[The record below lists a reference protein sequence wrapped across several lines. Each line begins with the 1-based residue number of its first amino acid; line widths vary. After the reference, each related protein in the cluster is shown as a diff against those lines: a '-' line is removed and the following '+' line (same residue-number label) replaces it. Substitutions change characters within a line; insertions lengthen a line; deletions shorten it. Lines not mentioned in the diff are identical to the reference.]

1 MLKLKNMGN
10 NGMKN
15 SKVPNAYYSLYNNHY
30 LANSYKCI
38 IRTRLVHFLVTLIEV
53 LLNIIQQLYIFVTR
67 YNLEKNAQKSMF
79 KTLLFFPELIHN
91 INNVVKILLILF
103 YVIFFQSTYFILG
116 KYKYKKDDLLIII
129 LYNIIELI
137 YFRISMI
144 FFLDIFCCLSYSYF
158 FIFLIL
164 LIPHIYI
171 TFYHFLYNHLYVFVP
186 AFIDYPYDEFSSLF
200 DVFLLVI
207 KILLAINANGKNICL
222 RKFAY
227 VATLIFQIYCCIYFI
242 HRLIHHSYLFMKNSF
257 LNKSKVAFCFIQSF
271 TIIITEFIGK
281 KGILNIYFLLVLIF
295 IFVIIL
301 LYIYVMYN
309 PKIYIRIRQETPNE
323 NMYFFLYI
331 LSHENQPGLNIEHN
345 LYNHYKLCGICNL
358 CKKYNYYINVSSDYQ
373 IMENEN
379 INFINKYKRKRKE
392 KIINIYFDILYD
404 GKNEY
409 FPLIKEMILTF
420 QNKQEN
426 LLNNSSYFFIN
437 LSLLIFSELRK
448 KNYVLALNIKIIL
461 DVINNENKLLDIH
474 EAQIKEITLC
484 NEFLSLVSS
493 TLKQITDIMKN
504 EENKPIKLIK
514 LSSTLNKMKNK
525 KYKEI
530 LSNRKNDDVS
540 NSKNIIY
547 LCSLLYEEIF
557 NVILNINQVPLR
569 ENYQILE
576 DNFIN
581 NDKIERII
589 SLALNLTNKEC
600 KIIRAGKDLYN
611 YKDDNLFDLIP
622 LTFKDYLQNSFISK
636 IIDHFG
642 SSKKEKKVDSY
653 LSLPSNKFINLNLKH
668 ENKIIKRITLK
679 YDFVPKIINKN
690 EYMEF
695 NMIISETISS
705 RIFYRLLILR
715 LTPLFNYEYN
725 SFYILLDG
733 SFRLFKNTIMTLRDL
748 KNKSETGQKIISVS
762 KPELEFPPELYRM
775 PFHSYIMSI
784 EKNNYK
790 LSKFLDFILSKKLI
804 TIYNII
810 PKEKISHIKKRNSF
824 FTNETSK
831 IDFNS
836 SSLNKDKLPSKK
848 NFDEFIEETASV
860 KSQQISF
867 SNLNFTSGFNIKT
880 KKKENIYRNSNLFK
894 IEMVIYLMIP
904 IIIIFTI
911 VEIIHLLDLK
921 KGDYNN
927 DYSLL
932 CFNEFYK
939 LYFQLFSTILSIV
952 CIKYESGCVSI
963 MSLYSKK
970 NGGLDYY
977 FNTTIF
983 LYGQSQVLYK
993 ELLEKKSNL
1002 VIIHQNIGK
1011 NKYTKIFEQKVDYTR
1026 ISKTFDKDKTD
1037 LSLKKVNMIFTEA
1050 ILISINS
1057 FQILTNNTLNEPIY
1071 LLNKKEEP
1079 FLYFDNYGDKAKEIT
1094 DFQKELYEMIL
1105 NYKIFWDEHRSIY
1118 FRLLEALQIQTNDIK
1133 LYIYFYFHI
1142 AYAII
1147 TLIIVMLYVYMYNFQ
1162 KLIVTILN
1170 YVNMTLNNKDEKFN
1184 FFKEF
1189 SKKIENLNIIL
1200 EIYKNNPI
1208 KAVHSL
1214 ISSYNKY
1221 GKYILSKKRNMYID
1235 LNKKFNKKYTE
1246 SQIVDDIFSEVPK
1259 HQQIIQ
1265 VNEISKL
1272 YIMLNYYI
1280 ITLIIIVIVIIS
1292 YVVLLLLWQRYY
1304 VIKDNL
1310 YSLLKK
1316 DTELEMSFFKAINTY
1331 NLMIFDNCTLDELAA
1346 DIFYEPAYKVNDNEQ
1361 LLKSF
1366 YDDLNLAFNFE
1377 IEIKTL
1383 LKTFSGFPYF
1393 NFTCENLFLYEKE
1406 NLDKLEANPEIQK
1419 IGDASDKMLNICQ
1432 LSKIDEY
1439 NDITGAYQRHYQSII
1454 HAVASITDFSYSG
1467 LIKHLKNSI
1476 LGEIYLNF
1484 SLIMMYITDIIN
1496 VKLHKIEYDNL
1507 LDFLLEHLIA
1517 NLMVVILLYIF
1528 LMSLVIFFYIG
1539 KFKKFCDKIILLKQV
1554 FQICEV
1560 HEQ

>member
-1 MLKLKNMGN
+1 M
-10 NGMKN
+10 
-15 SKVPNAYYSLYNNHY
+15 
-30 LANSYKCI
+30 
-38 IRTRLVHFLVTLIEV
+38 
-53 LLNIIQQLYIFVTR
+53 
-67 YNLEKNAQKSMF
+67 
-79 KTLLFFPELIHN
+79 
-91 INNVVKILLILF
+91 
-103 YVIFFQSTYFILG
+103 
-116 KYKYKKDDLLIII
+116 
-129 LYNIIELI
+129 
-137 YFRISMI
+137 
-144 FFLDIFCCLSYSYF
+144 
-158 FIFLIL
+158 
-164 LIPHIYI
+164 
-171 TFYHFLYNHLYVFVP
+171 
-186 AFIDYPYDEFSSLF
+186 
-200 DVFLLVI
+200 
-207 KILLAINANGKNICL
+207 
-222 RKFAY
+222 
-227 VATLIFQIYCCIYFI
+227 
-242 HRLIHHSYLFMKNSF
+242 
-257 LNKSKVAFCFIQSF
+257 
-271 TIIITEFIGK
+271 
-281 KGILNIYFLLVLIF
+281 
-295 IFVIIL
+295 
-301 LYIYVMYN
+301 
-309 PKIYIRIRQETPNE
+309 
-323 NMYFFLYI
+323 
-331 LSHENQPGLNIEHN
+331 
-345 LYNHYKLCGICNL
+345 
-358 CKKYNYYINVSSDYQ
+358 
-373 IMENEN
+373 
-379 INFINKYKRKRKE
+379 
-392 KIINIYFDILYD
+392 
-404 GKNEY
+404 
-409 FPLIKEMILTF
+409 
-420 QNKQEN
+420 
-426 LLNNSSYFFIN
+426 
-437 LSLLIFSELRK
+437 
-448 KNYVLALNIKIIL
+448 
-461 DVINNENKLLDIH
+461 
-474 EAQIKEITLC
+474 
-484 NEFLSLVSS
+484 
-493 TLKQITDIMKN
+493 
-504 EENKPIKLIK
+504 
-514 LSSTLNKMKNK
+514 
-525 KYKEI
+525 
-530 LSNRKNDDVS
+530 
-540 NSKNIIY
+540 
-547 LCSLLYEEIF
+547 
-557 NVILNINQVPLR
+557 
-569 ENYQILE
+569 
-576 DNFIN
+576 
-581 NDKIERII
+581 
-589 SLALNLTNKEC
+589 
-600 KIIRAGKDLYN
+600 
-611 YKDDNLFDLIP
+611 
-622 LTFKDYLQNSFISK
+622 
-636 IIDHFG
+636 
-642 SSKKEKKVDSY
+642 
-653 LSLPSNKFINLNLKH
+653 
-668 ENKIIKRITLK
+668 
-679 YDFVPKIINKN
+679 PKIINKN

-1259 HQQIIQ
+1259 HQQWMI
-1265 VNEISKL
+1265 
-1272 YIMLNYYI
+1272 YF
-1280 ITLIIIVIVIIS
+1280 
-1292 YVVLLLLWQRYY
+1292 
-1304 VIKDNL
+1304 
-1310 YSLLKK
+1310 LK
-1316 DTELEMSFFKAINTY
+1316 FQNIN
-1331 NLMIFDNCTLDELAA
+1331 
-1346 DIFYEPAYKVNDNEQ
+1346 K
-1361 LLKSF
+1361 
-1366 YDDLNLAFNFE
+1366 
-1377 IEIKTL
+1377 
-1383 LKTFSGFPYF
+1383 
-1393 NFTCENLFLYEKE
+1393 
-1406 NLDKLEANPEIQK
+1406 
-1419 IGDASDKMLNICQ
+1419 
-1432 LSKIDEY
+1432 
-1439 NDITGAYQRHYQSII
+1439 
-1454 HAVASITDFSYSG
+1454 
-1467 LIKHLKNSI
+1467 
-1476 LGEIYLNF
+1476 
-1484 SLIMMYITDIIN
+1484 
-1496 VKLHKIEYDNL
+1496 
-1507 LDFLLEHLIA
+1507 
-1517 NLMVVILLYIF
+1517 
-1528 LMSLVIFFYIG
+1528 
-1539 KFKKFCDKIILLKQV
+1539 
-1554 FQICEV
+1554 
-1560 HEQ
+1560 